1 VFRSNDQIMSND
13 SNEQGQGDP
22 APTMETADP
31 EESEEPS
38 VEALRTQVEEKY
50 DFDDFGPKDMDQM
63 TAEEWDAAFDIDTWI
78 TGQELL
84 DRVEADVKQRVVDRD
99 VFARVERLSDPHRL
113 IAYSDEGYA
122 VVYQDGTITGEG
134 TVLRDV
140 KPSVALCSME
150 DYDPP
155 EMPEGEVLPDPSE
168 ITEGSGDLGHQVLQ
182 IVGGL
187 QVLAGIVLFVAG
199 VIGALGKAGIIGI
212 FAGLGFIVIG
222 IVLFLLVANAR
233 LSDRFRAEEYR
244 DRLRAVGAGTSERP
258 EILEEIAKRSE
269 HDDSNDTP
277 PRL

>member
-1 VFRSNDQIMSND
+1 MSND
-13 SNEQGQGDP
+13 SDEQGRGD
-22 APTMETADP
+22 AARSTMETADP
-31 EESEEPS
+31 EESDEPS
-38 VEALRTQVEEKY
+38 VEALREEVEEKY
-50 DFDDFGPKDMDQM
+50 DFDDFGPKDMAQM
-63 TAEEWDAAFDIDTWI
+63 TAEEWDVAFDLDTWI

-99 VFARVERLSDPHRL
+99 VFARVEQLSDPRRL

-150 DYDPP
+150 DYDSP

-187 QVLAGIVLFVAG
+187 QVLAGIALFVAG

-258 EILEEIAKRSE
+258 EILEEIAKHSE

>member
-1 VFRSNDQIMSND
+1 MSND
-13 SNEQGQGDP
+13 SDEQGRGDP
-22 APTMETADP
+22 ANSTMETADP

-78 TGQELL
+78 TGPELL

-99 VFARVERLSDPHRL
+99 VFARVERLSDPRRL

-155 EMPEGEVLPDPSE
+155 ETPEGEVLPDPSE
-168 ITEGSGDLGHQVLQ
+168 VSEGSGDLGHQVLQ